1 MIYIPTEM
9 SLDAAC
15 LNQGEEIERD
25 HEGHVWMISHT
36 QLPAAA
42 SGSQQSPSILDEL
55 KELLVHNGWTSQT
68 QNAMVT
74 CLA

>member
-15 LNQGEEIERD
+15 LNQGEEIERE

-36 QLPAAA
+36 QLPAAT
-42 SGSQQSPSILDEL
+42 SGSQQSPNISEGQ
-55 KELLVHNGWTSQT
+55 KEQLLCSRWTSQT
-68 QNAMVT
+68 QNAMMRW
-74 CLA
+74 LA